1 MVKDTEL
8 ADRVAV
14 TEEQIKIINTQLQQQ
29 DHQREE
35 LKAYTDELVRKV
47 RLEIWNNK
55 AAQEAI
61 NEDRNN
67 WCDKADKNFDSLKS
81 KLNKVD
87 KQIAD
92 IKSYNEIVT
101 Q

>member
-67 WCDKADKNFDSLKS
+67 WCDKGQSRVPAPPERITGIILFIRNLNF
-81 KLNKVD
+81 
-87 KQIAD
+87 
-92 IKSYNEIVT
+92 
-101 Q
+101 